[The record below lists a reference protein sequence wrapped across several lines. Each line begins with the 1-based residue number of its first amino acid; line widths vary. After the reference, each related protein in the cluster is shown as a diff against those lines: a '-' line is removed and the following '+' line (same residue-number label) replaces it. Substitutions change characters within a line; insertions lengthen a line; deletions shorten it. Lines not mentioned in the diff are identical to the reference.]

1 MMRIARTDE
10 VVKWVND
17 VYRFCSK
24 WNRCAPSFEFGVM
37 PVGES
42 LSQINVLDSISI
54 PKNFIGRVSTQDD
67 LCKMLFEVSLR
78 YSIAHIDVNFYQ
90 LGENVTFILVLVESP
105 DHGTNIVPEMVDAF
119 LKMFELSNREKN

>member
-1 MMRIARTDE
+1 MKIAKTKDLIE
-10 VVKWVND
+10 WVGG
-17 VYRFCSK
+17 VYNQCSK
-24 WNRCAPSFEFGVM
+24 WGICAPSFEFGV
-37 PVGES
+37 VGVGNS
-42 LSQINVLDSISI
+42 LSRYNVYD
-54 PKNFIGRVSTQDD
+54 FIGRVSTRDD

-119 LKMFELSNREKN
+119 LRMFELDKRKRG